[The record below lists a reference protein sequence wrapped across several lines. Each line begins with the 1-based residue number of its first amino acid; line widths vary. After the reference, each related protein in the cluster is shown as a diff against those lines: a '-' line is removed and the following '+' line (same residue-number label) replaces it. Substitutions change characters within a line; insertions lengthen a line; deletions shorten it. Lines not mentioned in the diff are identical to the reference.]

1 MQPHGPPGSPP
12 QSPADQDLIERFRA
26 GDKTAKEILYQR
38 YAPRIHY
45 VALKRTRSAADAE
58 DVRSETFRRLAAA
71 IRHSQL
77 REAEALP
84 GFCYRTIDHVVSE
97 LDRPGFGRTGLDPS
111 AQFFDPNVRAAI
123 NRAIGRL
130 KARERQMLKLF
141 YGEGLPEEEIASRTG
156 IPADEGRRLRSQIF
170 HIFRQHDL
178 RLQQVSDRKEESR
191 A

>member
-1 MQPHGPPGSPP
+1 MQPHAPPGSAQTPT
-12 QSPADQDLIERFRA
+12 DQELIERFRE

-38 YAPRIHY
+38 YAARIHY
-45 VALKRTRSAADAE
+45 VALKRTLSPADAE

-97 LDRPGFGRTGLDPS
+97 LDRPSPGQSGKDPS
-111 AQFFDPNVRAAI
+111 AGFFDANVRGAL
-123 NRAIGRL
+123 NRALGRL
-130 KARERQMLKLF
+130 TARERQMLKLF
-141 YGEGLPEEEIASRTG
+141 YAEGLPEEEIASRTG

-170 HIFRQHDL
+170 HLFCQHDL
-178 RLQQVSDRKEESR
+178 RLQQVSARKK
-191 A
+191 